1 MRKISY
7 KLILGMI
14 ILVSVTLGSIWLYQ
28 TVFLERN
35 YTNRIVDT
43 LKTNLHEAAN
53 LYEAG
58 DMTGFEEYAENILI
72 SRNITIEVFGID
84 GMTTLRGP
92 GGMRGQMAGSKVL
105 KGAYLDELLRSG
117 EALTRTTHPRQ
128 NLELIAYSI
137 LIPES
142 EIIITGTIPAEPIS
156 ETVGILKD
164 QLVGISLLL
173 LILSAA
179 IGTFI
184 ARMLLKP
191 VRELN
196 RTVNQLA
203 EGNMDA
209 RAEVSTKDEL
219 GELANNFNRMADQL
233 SKLDS
238 LRKDLV
244 ANVSHE
250 LRTPL
255 GLIRGYAELARDVQ
269 YEQTDNRRESLD
281 IIIEETDRLSVM
293 VDDILNLSQ
302 IQAGYADIN
311 PVEGDI
317 TADVQT
323 AVSKYIIA
331 AENKGIELLLET
343 DKDSEIAYYDAKR
356 LQQVFHNL
364 ITNAINHTDP
374 GGKVSISVESLVS
387 AVRIEVRDTG
397 TGIPEEELP
406 FIWERYYKIDKSGSG
421 AKGSGIGLAIV
432 KGILEAHGSKY
443 GFESKLGA
451 GTTFWFEI
459 DKNSK

>member
-14 ILVSVTLGSIWLYQ
+14 VLVSVTLGSIWFYQ
-28 TVFLERN
+28 TIFLERN

-43 LKTNLHEAAN
+43 LKTNLREAADM
-53 LYEAG
+53 YEAG
-58 DMTGFEEYAENILI
+58 DMEGFEEYAENVLV
-72 SRNITIEVFGID
+72 SRNISIEVYSLD
-84 GMTTLRGP
+84 GMTSLRGP
-92 GGMRGQMAGSKVL
+92 GGMRGQMSGSRVL
-105 KGAYLDELLRSG
+105 KGAYLEELLKSG

-137 LIPES
+137 MIQGDQT
-142 EIIITGTIPAEPIS
+142 IITGTIPAEPIN

-164 QLVGISLLL
+164 QLIGISLLL

-196 RTVNQLA
+196 RTVNQLS

-209 RAEVSTKDEL
+209 RANVSSRDEL

-233 SKLDS
+233 SKLDK

-269 YEQTDNRRESLD
+269 YDQRDNRSDSLD
-281 IIIEETDRLSVM
+281 IIIEETDRLGLM

-302 IQAGYADIN
+302 IQAGYAEII
-311 PVEGDI
+311 PQEGDI
-317 TADVQT
+317 MADAQT
-323 AVSKYIIA
+323 AVGKYIIT
-331 AENKGIELLLET
+331 AENKGIELVLET
-343 DKDSEIAYYDAKR
+343 DRDSQIAYYDSKR

-364 ITNAINHTDP
+364 ITNAINHTES
-374 GGKVSISVESLVS
+374 GGKVLISIKNLNST
-387 AVRIEVRDTG
+387 VRLEVRDTG
-397 TGIPEEELP
+397 KGIPEEEIP
-406 FIWERYYKIDKSGSG
+406 FIWERYYKVDKSGSE

-432 KGILEAHGSKY
+432 KGILEAHGSKF
-443 GFESKLGA
+443 GVESQLGV
-451 GTTFWFEI
+451 GTTFCFEI
-459 DKNSK
+459 SKKKG

>member
-7 KLILGMI
+7 KLILGML
-14 ILVSVTLGSIWLYQ
+14 ILVSVTLGSIWFYQ
-28 TVFLERN
+28 TVFLESN

-43 LKTNLHEAAN
+43 LKTNLREAAG

-58 DMTGFEEYAENILI
+58 DMTDFEEYAENVLI
-72 SRNITIEVFGID
+72 SRNISIEVYSLD
-84 GMTTLRGP
+84 GMTSLRGP
-92 GGMRGQMAGSKVL
+92 GGMRGQMAGSRIL
-105 KGAYLDELLRSG
+105 RGAYLDEILESG

-128 NLELIAYSI
+128 NLELIAYSVMI
-137 LIPES
+137 QGGQT
-142 EIIITGTIPAEPIS
+142 IITGTIPAEPIN

-164 QLVGISLLL
+164 QLIGISLLL

-203 EGNMDA
+203 AGNMDA
-209 RAEVSTKDEL
+209 RADVSSRDEL

-233 SKLDS
+233 SKLDK

-269 YEQTDNRRESLD
+269 YDQIGNRRESLD
-281 IIIEETDRLSVM
+281 IIIEETDRLGIM

-302 IQAGYADIN
+302 IQAGYADIS

-317 TADVQT
+317 VADAQT
-323 AVSKYIIA
+323 AVGKYIMA
-331 AENKGIELLLET
+331 ADKKGIELVLET
-343 DKDSEIAYYDAKR
+343 DRDSQILCYDPKR
-356 LQQVFHNL
+356 IQQVFHNL
-364 ITNAINHTDP
+364 LSNSMNHTKS
-374 GGKVSISVESLVS
+374 GGKISISIKGTPSTTRVE
-387 AVRIEVRDTG
+387 IKDTG
-397 TGIPEEELP
+397 DGIPDEELP
-406 FIWERYYKIDKSGSG
+406 FIWERYYKVEKSGSG
-421 AKGSGIGLAIV
+421 VKGTGIGLAIV
-432 KGILEAHGSKY
+432 KGILEAHGSKF
-443 GFESKLGA
+443 GVESKLGV

-459 DKNSK
+459 SNKK

>member
-7 KLILGMI
+7 KLILGML
-14 ILVSVTLGSIWLYQ
+14 ILVSVTLGSIWFYQ
-28 TVFLERN
+28 TVFLESN

-43 LKTNLHEAAN
+43 LKTNLREAAG

-58 DMTGFEEYAENILI
+58 DMTDFEEYAENVLI
-72 SRNITIEVFGID
+72 SRNISIEVYSLD
-84 GMTTLRGP
+84 GMTSLRGP
-92 GGMRGQMAGSKVL
+92 GGMRGQMAGSRIL
-105 KGAYLDELLRSG
+105 KGAYLDELLNSG

-137 LIPES
+137 MIQGGKT
-142 EIIITGTIPAEPIS
+142 IITGTIPAEPIN

-164 QLVGISLLL
+164 QLIGISLLL

-196 RTVNQLA
+196 RTVNQLS

-209 RAEVSTKDEL
+209 RAEVSSRDEL

-233 SKLDS
+233 SKLDK

-281 IIIEETDRLSVM
+281 VIIEETDRLGVM

-302 IQAGYADIN
+302 IQAGYAEIN

-317 TADVQT
+317 VADAQT
-323 AVSKYIIA
+323 AVGKYIMT
-331 AENKGIELLLET
+331 AEKKGIELVLLT
-343 DKDSEIAYYDAKR
+343 DKDSQIARYDPKR

-364 ITNAINHTDP
+364 ITNAINHTES
-374 GGKVSISVESLVS
+374 GGKVSILIEDLTT
-387 AVRIEVRDTG
+387 AVRLEVRDTG
-397 TGIPEEELP
+397 RGISEEEIP
-406 FIWERYYKIDKSGSG
+406 FIWERYYKVDKSGSG
-421 AKGSGIGLAIV
+421 VKGSGIGLAIV
-432 KGILEAHGSKY
+432 KGILEAHRSEFGV
-443 GFESKLGA
+443 ESKPGA

-459 DKNSK
+459 SKKKE